1 MLLDAAFA
9 RPRTFTRLYKK
20 ANVTHVVFDYNLP
33 PQCSDEE
40 IYHLAVKEDRF
51 VVTINYQDF
60 KKLLKK
66 GKPGIIG
73 IPSELSNQ
81 EIDREVCQFL
91 SMKNPDDY
99 VGIATKINE

>member
-40 IYHLAVKEDRF
+40 IYQLAVKEDRF

-60 KKLLKK
+60 KKLIKK
-66 GKPGIIG
+66 GKPGIIAL
-73 IPSELSNQ
+73 PSELSNQ
-81 EIDREVCQFL
+81 EIDQLLCQFL
-91 SMKNPDDY
+91 SMKNPADY
-99 VGIATKINE
+99 AGFAVKVNE

>member
-33 PQCSDEE
+33 PQCSDQE
-40 IYHLAVKEDRF
+40 IYQLAAREDRF

-60 KKLLKK
+60 KKLVKR
-66 GKPGIIG
+66 GKSGIIA
-73 IPSELSNQ
+73 IPSELSNEEMD
-81 EIDREVCQFL
+81 EILSQFL

-99 VGIATKINE
+99 VGSATKVSA

>member
-40 IYHLAVKEDRF
+40 IYLLAVKENRF

-60 KKLLKK
+60 KKLVKK
-66 GKPGIIG
+66 RKPGIIA
-73 IPSELSNQ
+73 IPSELRQ
-81 EIDREVCQFL
+81 GHVTRRVDVQLILLELPIWTRAL
-91 SMKNPDDY
+91 
-99 VGIATKINE
+99 A

>member
-9 RPRTFTRLYKK
+9 RPRTFARLSKK

-40 IYHLAVKEDRF
+40 IYQLAVKEDRF

-60 KKLLKK
+60 RKLVKK
-66 GKPGIIG
+66 GKPGIIS

-81 EIDREVCQFL
+81 EIDQLLCRFL
-91 SMKNPDDY
+91 LMKNPGDY
-99 VGIATKINE
+99 VGSAIKV